1 MIMVLVIHK
10 KGHVLEL
17 KYPLTKDEL
26 RCMSFVFVD
35 DTELIVIAKEDKPI
49 EEVKVQQQQGNSC

>member
-1 MIMVLVIHK
+1 MIMVLVLHK

-26 RCMSFVFVD
+26 RCMGFIFVD
-35 DTELIVIAKEDKPI
+35 NTDLIVIAKKTIKD
-49 EEVKVQQQQGNSC
+49 VKVQQQQGTLC